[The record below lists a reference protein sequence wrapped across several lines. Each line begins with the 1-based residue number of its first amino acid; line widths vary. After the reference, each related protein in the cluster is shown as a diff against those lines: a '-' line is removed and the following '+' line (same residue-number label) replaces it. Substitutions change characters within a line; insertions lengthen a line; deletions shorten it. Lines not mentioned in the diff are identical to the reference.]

1 MSLQHAPEPSWT
13 DAWMTVRD
21 RLRLELGQGVFDTWI
36 APLSLIAAADGVVRL
51 SSPSR
56 LVRDYT
62 ASHHGERI
70 EQAFAAAMP
79 GFGAVEI
86 VVAAADGR
94 ALTTRAVAAVATPKL
109 PVGNSGFTPGAKLNG
124 ASLAGI
130 WDRVP
135 DPAQSFATFM
145 VGSCND
151 FAFKAA
157 QRTAQSA
164 DGNLGLLFIHGG
176 FGHGKTHLLNAIALE
191 AREQHRA
198 RALFLRAEDFMRRF
212 LAALRNQETLAFKEE
227 LRAADILLI
236 DDLQHI
242 CGRITASEF
251 LHTVNAFTDLKR
263 KVVIAAD
270 RPPSGLDGLTED
282 IRSRLKGAV
291 SIAIERPDA
300 ATRLAI
306 LRGKSGELERKLPRA
321 KLPDSVLQLLAEEV
335 HAAPRELLGVL
346 LKLATY
352 ADLTGKPVTPE
363 IAEEAIG
370 SRSSAAE
377 KRTTIEE
384 IQRKTAEY
392 YKLDLRD
399 LHSSRRVRR
408 VARPR
413 QVAMF
418 LAREL
423 TSRSLPDIGR
433 RFGNR
438 DHTTVLHACRR
449 IEELCRSDPVFQQEV
464 EFLRKVLGPP
474 VRA

>member
-1 MSLQHAPEPSWT
+1 
-13 DAWMTVRD
+13 
-21 RLRLELGQGVFDTWI
+21 LRLELGQTVFDTWI
-36 APLSLIAAADGVVRL
+36 APLSLIAGAEGVVRL

-70 EQAFAAAMP
+70 EKAFAAAEP
-79 GFGAVEI
+79 GFCAIEI
-86 VVAAADGR
+86 VIAVDGR
-94 ALTTRAVAAVATPKL
+94 APGKQVPSAATVTP
-109 PVGNSGFTPGAKLNG
+109 PVGAIPPKPNG
-124 ASLAGI
+124 PSVAGI

-135 DPAQSFATFM
+135 DPGQSFSTFM
-145 VGSCND
+145 VGSCNE

-157 QRTAQSA
+157 QRVAQSG

-191 AREQHRA
+191 VREQHRA

-212 LAALRNQETLAFKEE
+212 LAALRSQETLAFKEE

-270 RPPSGLDGLTED
+270 RAPSALDGLTED

-300 ATRLAI
+300 STRLAI
-306 LRGKSGELERKLPRA
+306 LRAKSAELERKLPRA
-321 KLPDSVLQLLAEEV
+321 KMPESVLQLMAEEV

-370 SRSSAAE
+370 SRSSAE
-377 KRTTIEE
+377 KRTSIEE
-384 IQRKTAEY
+384 IQRKTAEF
-392 YKLDLRD
+392 YKLDLRE

-433 RFGNR
+433 RFGGR

-449 IEELCRSDPVFQQEV
+449 IEELCRSDAVFQQEV
-464 EFLRKVLGPP
+464 EFLRKVLGRPGH
-474 VRA
+474 A